1 MKTIVD
7 LPLEVLEVIIDE
19 LAQKD
24 RSQWNSSTPDISGEV
39 QSGRKMVQNLR
50 LVCRKWADWIYVHHL
65 YREMIFGDITRTCHF
80 IRHIANRPSHLPRAK
95 IKNLR
100 LICIWT
106 RGPRPPLYHHET
118 ENDPALYGIWRSRQ
132 WINSHLVASLVE
144 LFSDTIFELE
154 LSFWNILS
162 FPERTLKAIG
172 SIENLHTLKIG
183 HERRL
188 EHCDRPIRRTP
199 RSFPFDEEDE
209 DDDDDDGFEE
219 ELAEHHKHLDIDQEF
234 ESDAT
239 SDDDDFTFHHR
250 HHYPDSDNDNP
261 ADFHTS
267 PRDMGQVKSKLD
279 YEGLISLIVTT
290 QKLVSLDLS
299 NMRPIHLRKPIESGL
314 YHNQIPAITH
324 LEVNM
329 RGQTLS
335 RLIHLSL
342 LLKPTLKVLSFS
354 YAGEPPSEN
363 LVPVFKNLSP
373 TLEGLFITDTEH
385 LLGEITQLEFPKL
398 RVFRTLIWEDSLI
411 DLFKTPMFTSAPLQI
426 LGIFW
431 GFRLS
436 PKFTGNPFCTLAS
449 LKKLVTCKDSPD
461 HSLAQIYLDACDANG
476 IQVVYREKYQNKDIP
491 TIMVSPPVSS
501 AFFAV
506 LTSMVVLSNQRSS
519 ERPLFS
525 HFFQD

>member
-1 MKTIVD
+1 
-7 LPLEVLEVIIDE
+7 
-19 LAQKD
+19 
-24 RSQWNSSTPDISGEV
+24 
-39 QSGRKMVQNLR
+39 
-50 LVCRKWADWIYVHHL
+50 
-65 YREMIFGDITRTCHF
+65 
-80 IRHIANRPSHLPRAK
+80 
-95 IKNLR
+95 
-100 LICIWT
+100 
-106 RGPRPPLYHHET
+106 
-118 ENDPALYGIWRSRQ
+118 
-132 WINSHLVASLVE
+132 
-144 LFSDTIFELE
+144 
-154 LSFWNILS
+154 
-162 FPERTLKAIG
+162 
-172 SIENLHTLKIG
+172 
-183 HERRL
+183 
-188 EHCDRPIRRTP
+188 
-199 RSFPFDEEDE
+199 
-209 DDDDDDGFEE
+209 
-219 ELAEHHKHLDIDQEF
+219 
-234 ESDAT
+234 
-239 SDDDDFTFHHR
+239 
-250 HHYPDSDNDNP
+250 
-261 ADFHTS
+261 
-267 PRDMGQVKSKLD
+267 MGQVKSKLD

-290 QKLVSLDLS
+290 QKLVSLDLG

-314 YHNQIPAITH
+314 YHNQMIKIPAITH

-354 YAGEPPSEN
+354 YAGEPPSVN

-373 TLEGLFITDTEH
+373 TLEGLFITDPEH

-398 RVFRTLIWEDSLI
+398 RVFRTLIWEDFFI

-436 PKFTGNPFCTLAS
+436 PKFTGNPFCTLVS

-491 TIMVSPPVSS
+491 TIMGSPPVSS